1 MTLSITSIYI
11 ISGISVVILGIF
23 FYIIRNLLVKVER
36 YEDVV
41 QDQTQYLQNIS
52 NLVGDSQKHL
62 KTLDE
67 KGVFQSDDEVGYF
80 FDNLKKVQD
89 ELNRYMLPEN
99 YGKEEIEQ

>member
-1 MTLSITSIYI
+1 MTLIYI
-11 ISGISVVILGIF
+11 ISGVSVAILGILS
-23 FYIIRNLLVKVER
+23 YIIRNLLVKVEK

-41 QDQTQYLQNIS
+41 QDQSQYLQNIS

>member
-1 MTLSITSIYI
+1 MTLTMTLIYI
-11 ISGISVVILGIF
+11 ISGVSVAILGILS
-23 FYIIRNLLVKVER
+23 YIIRNLLVKVEK

-41 QDQTQYLQNIS
+41 QDQSQYLQNIS

>member
-23 FYIIRNLLVKVER
+23 SYIIRNLLVKVER

-67 KGVFQSDDEVGYF
+67 KGVFQSDDEDGYF

>member
-80 FDNLKKVQD
+80 FDNLKKVQ
-89 ELNRYMLPEN
+89 EN
-99 YGKEEIEQ
+99 FDQYQLSDNYAPKKIQS